1 LNLKLKAMENII
13 LSPIDTDILIHR
25 IAERTVELLKR
36 EKPHPHTQPDNS
48 GELFTRLETLSYLRI
63 TGATLWRWEKQN
75 KIKSYG
81 ISGKRYFKKSEID
94 ASLIQ
99 KK

>member
-1 LNLKLKAMENII
+1 MENII

-25 IAERTVELLKR
+25 IAERTVELLNR
-36 EKPHPHTQPDNS
+36 EKPQLQPDNS
-48 GELFTRLETLSYLRI
+48 EELLTREQALKYL
-63 TGATLWRWEKQN
+63 GVCSSTLWRYEQQN
-75 KIKSYG
+75 KIQSYG

>member
-1 LNLKLKAMENII
+1 MHNLV
-13 LSPIDTDILIHR
+13 LSPISTDTLIER
-25 IAERTVELLKR
+25 IAERTAELIQQS
-36 EKPHPHTQPDNS
+36 KPHQKPDNS
-48 GELFTRLETLSYLRI
+48 EDLLSREQTLSYLSVCS
-63 TGATLWRWEKQN
+63 ATLWRWEKQE
-75 KIKSYG
+75 KIQSYG